1 MADLSIKETL
11 NNTDSQTEADKESKG
26 INTSSSIFRE
36 KSLEAVENPEQLND
50 YLKVTSPGVWI
61 VLGAVIAILAGV
73 VIWGFYGKIDATTSA
88 AVVSQG
94 GETYCLVP
102 EAALQGV
109 IENKTVR
116 VDGQDLA
123 LEPSVLKPE
132 AVTETTDVYVR
143 LAGKLNVGD
152 IVYQIPLSEPL
163 EEGVYTGTLVTETLS
178 PVKLFF

>member
-1 MADLSIKETL
+1 MPDQNENKSTK
-11 NNTDSQTEADKESKG
+11 TEEKKQG
-26 INTSSSIFRE
+26 IFRE

-116 VDGQDLA
+116 VNGQDLA
-123 LEPSVLKPE
+123 LEPSVLTPE
-132 AVTETTDVYVR
+132 VVTEAMDVYVI
-143 LAGKLNVGD
+143 LAGDLSVGD
-152 IVYQIPLSEPL
+152 IVYSIPLAEPL

-178 PVKLFF
+178 PVSLFF